1 MSHSQYDFGR
11 FLIKLHFY
19 YVIKVIYFF
28 LRDKFTYIYIFSLGH
43 SRSIEYKSFVRNAKN
58 KSQPSITLFLKYVA
72 LYNKLDVKCIMF
84 S

>member
-28 LRDKFTYIYIFSLGH
+28 LRDKFTYIYIFSL
-43 SRSIEYKSFVRNAKN
+43 
-58 KSQPSITLFLKYVA
+58 
-72 LYNKLDVKCIMF
+72 
-84 S
+84 